1 MTDSKPKNTGQD
13 VSKPG
18 FFNRHRLLGAMLLHG
33 LWKLQWYQT
42 VFLLWPM
49 ILSAAWGASPYFMVY
64 VVGMPEP
71 GTAPR
76 YVGTIRF
83 EGKLQ
88 RTKTGWIP
96 PTYFIQTS
104 KGDVEFHCGYRPSKQ
119 ECWFTT
125 SLGAK
130 PRANEIYEIGY
141 DPYWGLDYIKYP
153 PDLSKLNVYSEPDRI
168 QHSRISALTLLR
180 KQVVW
185 LGILLMAYLS
195 LIWLTYQKSRPVQTL
210 YPPAKPY
217 PFEPET
223 SSTDSKPNLLSP
235 NLPK

>member
-104 KGDVEFHCGYRPSKQ
+104 KGDVEFHCRYRPSKN
-119 ECWFTT
+119 ECWFNAG
-125 SLGAK
+125 LGSK
-130 PRANEIYEIGY
+130 PNPDDIYEIGY

-153 PDLSKLNVYSEPDRI
+153 PKLSKLDEYGDPKIISRGRI
-168 QHSRISALTLLR
+168 GSLSNHKRDA
-180 KQVVW
+180 VW
-185 LGILLMAYLS
+185 LCFLFLSYIS
-195 LIWLTYQKSRPVQTL
+195 LIWLTYQKSAPKQPPE
-210 YPPAKPY
+210 PPAKPY